1 MAVADT
7 RPLESDSAGPAGARD
22 GRDDVVVTGIG
33 ALTPLGP
40 DAPTLWK
47 GLLAAAN
54 GTRPLTQPWAADIQV
69 RIAAQLSD
77 EAEAKLNA
85 EVPPHQRRRLD
96 RVQQMA
102 LVAAREAWADAGAP
116 DMDPERLGVCVSSGI
131 GGIVTLLDQ
140 YDVLKE
146 RGAARVSPHTVPMLM
161 PNGPAAT
168 VALELTARAG
178 VHVPVSAC
186 ASGAEAIAM
195 ALDMLRAGRADVV
208 VAGGS
213 EAVIHPLPIA
223 GFATMRALSTRNDEP
238 EAASRPYDKARDG
251 FVMGEGAG
259 ILVLERASSAKA
271 RGAKIYGV
279 LAGAGLSSDAHDV
292 VAPEPTGAGA
302 ARALTYALR
311 DGGLAPSDIAHINAH
326 ATSTPQGD
334 VAEALAMRRALGS
347 AMDSV
352 VVSATKGCTGHLLGA
367 AGAVEAIATLLAL
380 RDRLAPPTR
389 NLDDPDDAVEVDVAR
404 LDPRPLGS
412 GPLAA
417 ASNSFGF
424 GGHNVSLAFRSS

>member
-1 MAVADT
+1 MSAAGSRTQKSKAT
-7 RPLESDSAGPAGARD
+7 RPPGARD
-22 GRDDVVVTGIG
+22 DIVVTGIG
-33 ALTPLGP
+33 ALTPLGC
-40 DAPTLWK
+40 DAPSLWS

-54 GTRPLTQPWAADIQV
+54 GVRALTEPWAADLQV
-69 RIAAQLSD
+69 RIAARLSD
-77 EAEAKLNA
+77 EAEAKLAA
-85 EVPPHQRRRLD
+85 EVPAHQRRRLD

-102 LVAAREAWADAGAP
+102 LVAAREAWADAGSP
-116 DMDPERLGVCVSSGI
+116 EIDPERLGVCVSSGI
-131 GGIVTLLDQ
+131 GGITTLLDQ

-195 ALDMLRAGRADVV
+195 ALDMIRVGRADIV

-251 FVMGEGAG
+251 FVIGEGAG
-259 ILVLERASSAKA
+259 ILVLERASAARA
-271 RGAKIYGV
+271 RGATIYGV
-279 LAGAGLSSDAHDV
+279 LAGAGMSSDAHDV

-302 ARALTYALR
+302 ARALVYALR
-311 DGGLAPSDIAHINAH
+311 DAGIEPADVGHANAH
-326 ATSTPQGD
+326 ATSTPMGD
-334 VAEALAMRRALGS
+334 VAEAQAMRKALGN
-347 AMDSV
+347 AMDSII
-352 VVSATKGCTGHLLGA
+352 VSATKGSTGHLLGA
-367 AGAVEAIATLLAL
+367 AGAVEAIATILAL

-389 NLDDPDDAVEVDVAR
+389 NLDDPDDAVDLNIAR
-404 LDPRPLGS
+404 LDPRPLRS

-417 ASNSFGF
+417 VSNSFGF

>member
-1 MAVADT
+1 MAAADSRT
-7 RPLESDSAGPAGARD
+7 APRPAGA
-22 GRDDVVVTGIG
+22 GEEIVVTGIG
-33 ALTPLGP
+33 ALTPLGS
-40 DAPTLWK
+40 DAPGLWQ
-47 GLLAAAN
+47 GLLAADN
-54 GTRPLTQPWAADIQV
+54 GARTLADWPEDV
-69 RIAAQLSD
+69 PVKFAAQLSD
-77 EAEAKLNA
+77 EAEAKLNEQIPA
-85 EVPPHQRRRLD
+85 HQRRKLD
-96 RVQQMA
+96 RVQQIA

-116 DMDPERLGVCVSSGI
+116 EVDPERLGVCVTSGI
-131 GGIVTLLDQ
+131 GGLTT
-140 YDVLKE
+140 VLTQHDTMRE
-146 RGAARVSPHTVPMLM
+146 RGASRVSPHTVPMLM
-161 PNGPAAT
+161 PNGPGAAIG
-168 VALELTARAG
+168 LELKARAG

-186 ASGAEAIAM
+186 ASGSEALGF
-195 ALDMLRAGRADVV
+195 ALDMIRAGRADMV
-208 VAGGS
+208 VAGGA

-223 GFATMRALSTRNDEP
+223 AFASMRALSMRNDEP
-238 EAASRPYDKARDG
+238 SAASRPYDKGRDG

-259 ILVLERASSAKA
+259 VLVLERASDAIA

-279 LAGAGLSSDAHDV
+279 LAGCGMTSDAHDV
-292 VAPEPTGAGA
+292 VAPEPTGSGA
-302 ARALTYALR
+302 ARALAMAMR
-311 DGGLAPSDIAHINAH
+311 DAGVQPEDIAHINAH

-389 NLDDPDDAVEVDVAR
+389 NLDDPDDAIDIDVAR
-404 LDPRPLGS
+404 LDPRPLRS

-424 GGHNVSLAFRSS
+424 GGHNASLVFRSY

>member
-1 MAVADT
+1 M
-7 RPLESDSAGPAGARD
+7 SAAGSRIQKSKAT
-22 GRDDVVVTGIG
+22 GQSGAGDDIVVTGIG

-40 DAPTLWK
+40 DAPSLWS

-54 GTRPLTQPWAADIQV
+54 GVRPLTERWAADLQV
-69 RIAAQLSD
+69 RIAARLSD
-77 EAEAKLNA
+77 EAEEKLSA
-85 EVPPHQRRRLD
+85 EVPAHQRRRLD

-102 LVAAREAWADAGAP
+102 LVAAREAWTDAGCP
-116 DMDPERLGVCVSSGI
+116 EIDPERLGVCVSSGI
-131 GGIVTLLDQ
+131 GGITTLLDQ

-195 ALDMLRAGRADVV
+195 ALDMIRVGRADMV

-251 FVMGEGAG
+251 FVIGEGAG
-259 ILVLERASSAKA
+259 MLVLERASAARA
-271 RGAKIYGV
+271 RGATIYGV
-279 LAGAGLSSDAHDV
+279 LAGAGMSSDAHDV

-302 ARALTYALR
+302 SRALRFALR
-311 DGGLAPSDIAHINAH
+311 DAGLEPADIGHANAH
-326 ATSTPQGD
+326 ATSTPIGD
-334 VAEALAMRRALGS
+334 VAEALAMRRALGD
-347 AMDSV
+347 AMDSI
-352 VVSATKGCTGHLLGA
+352 VVSATKGSTGHLLGA
-367 AGAVEAIATLLAL
+367 AGAVEAIATILAL

-389 NLDDPDDAVEVDVAR
+389 NLDDPDDDVDLDIAR
-404 LDPRPLGS
+404 LDPRPLRS

-417 ASNSFGF
+417 VSNSFGF

>member
-1 MAVADT
+1 
-7 RPLESDSAGPAGARD
+7 
-22 GRDDVVVTGIG
+22 
-33 ALTPLGP
+33 
-40 DAPTLWK
+40 
-47 GLLAAAN
+47 
-54 GTRPLTQPWAADIQV
+54 
-69 RIAAQLSD
+69 
-77 EAEAKLNA
+77 
-85 EVPPHQRRRLD
+85 
-96 RVQQMA
+96 
-102 LVAAREAWADAGAP
+102 
-116 DMDPERLGVCVSSGI
+116 
-131 GGIVTLLDQ
+131 
-140 YDVLKE
+140 
-146 RGAARVSPHTVPMLM
+146 
-161 PNGPAAT
+161 
-168 VALELTARAG
+168 
-178 VHVPVSAC
+178 
-186 ASGAEAIAM
+186 
-195 ALDMLRAGRADVV
+195 MLRAGRADVV

-259 ILVLERASSAKA
+259 ILVLERASSARA

-279 LAGAGLSSDAHDV
+279 LAGAGMSSDAHDV

-302 ARALTYALR
+302 ARALTFALR
-311 DGGLAPSDIAHINAH
+311 DADLSPSDIAHINAH

-347 AMDSV
+347 AMDHV

-389 NLDDPDDAVEVDVAR
+389 NLDDPDDAVDLDVAR
-404 LDPRPLGS
+404 LDPRPLRS

>member
-1 MAVADT
+1 MAAADSRT
-7 RPLESDSAGPAGARD
+7 APRPAGA
-22 GRDDVVVTGIG
+22 GEEIVVTGIG
-33 ALTPLGP
+33 ALTPLGY
-40 DAPTLWK
+40 DAPSFWQ

-54 GTRPLTQPWAADIQV
+54 GARPLTAPEFEEIPV
-69 RIAAQLSD
+69 RFAAQLSD
-77 EAEAKLNA
+77 EAEAKLNEEIPA
-85 EVPPHQRRRLD
+85 HQRRKLD
-96 RVQQMA
+96 RVQQIA
-102 LVAAREAWADAGAP
+102 VVAAREAWADAGAP
-116 DMDPERLGVCVSSGI
+116 EIDPERLGVCVTSGI
-131 GGIVTLLDQ
+131 GGLVTILNQ
-140 YDVLKE
+140 YDNLRE

-161 PNGPAAT
+161 PNGPGAA
-168 VALELTARAG
+168 VGLEVKARAG

-186 ASGAEAIAM
+186 ASGSEALAFAI
-195 ALDMLRAGRADVV
+195 DMIRAGRADMV

-223 GFATMRALSTRNDEP
+223 AFASMRALSTRNDEP
-238 EAASRPYDKARDG
+238 AAASRPYDKGRDG

-259 ILVLERASSAKA
+259 ILVLERASEAKA

-279 LAGAGLSSDAHDV
+279 LAGSGMTSDAHDV

-302 ARALTYALR
+302 ARALTTALR
-311 DGGLAPSDIAHINAH
+311 DAGLQPEDIAHINAH

-389 NLDDPDDAVEVDVAR
+389 NLDDPDDAIDIDVAR
-404 LDPRPLGS
+404 LDPRPLRS

-424 GGHNVSLAFRSS
+424 GGHNVSLVFRSS

>member
-1 MAVADT
+1 MAAADPRT
-7 RPLESDSAGPAGARD
+7 APRPAGA
-22 GRDDVVVTGIG
+22 GEEIVVTGVG
-33 ALTPLGP
+33 ALTPLGS
-40 DAPTLWK
+40 DAPGLWR
-47 GLLAAAN
+47 GLLAADN
-54 GTRPLTQPWAADIQV
+54 GARTLADWPEDV
-69 RIAAQLSD
+69 PVKFAAQLSD
-77 EAEAKLNA
+77 EAEAKLNEQIPA
-85 EVPPHQRRRLD
+85 HQRRRLD
-96 RVQQMA
+96 RVQQVA

-116 DMDPERLGVCVSSGI
+116 EIDPERLGVCVTSGI
-131 GGIVTLLDQ
+131 GGLTTILTQHDTMR
-140 YDVLKE
+140 E
-146 RGAARVSPHTVPMLM
+146 RGASRVSPHTVPMLM
-161 PNGPAAT
+161 PNGPGAAIG
-168 VALELTARAG
+168 LELKARAG

-186 ASGAEAIAM
+186 ASGSEALGF
-195 ALDMLRAGRADVV
+195 ALDMIRAGRADMV
-208 VAGGS
+208 VAGGA

-223 GFATMRALSTRNDEP
+223 AFASMRALSMRNDEP
-238 EAASRPYDKARDG
+238 SAASRPYDKGRDG

-259 ILVLERASSAKA
+259 ILVLERASDAVA

-279 LAGAGLSSDAHDV
+279 LAGCGMTSDAHDV
-292 VAPEPTGAGA
+292 VAPEPTGSGA
-302 ARALTYALR
+302 ARALSLALR
-311 DGGLAPSDIAHINAH
+311 DAGLQPEDIAHINAH

-389 NLDDPDDAVEVDVAR
+389 NLDDPDDAIDIDVAR
-404 LDPRPLGS
+404 LDPRPLRS

-424 GGHNVSLAFRSS
+424 GGHNVSLVFRSN

>member
-1 MAVADT
+1 MAAADSRT
-7 RPLESDSAGPAGARD
+7 APRPAGA
-22 GRDDVVVTGIG
+22 GEEIVVTGIG
-33 ALTPLGP
+33 ALTPIGS
-40 DAPTLWK
+40 DAPSMWQ

-54 GTRPLTQPWAADIQV
+54 GARSLPDWPDDV
-69 RIAAQLSD
+69 PVKFAAQLSD

-85 EVPPHQRRRLD
+85 EIPPHQRRKLD
-96 RVQQMA
+96 RVQQVA
-102 LVAAREAWADAGAP
+102 LVAAREAWADAGTP
-116 DMDPERLGVCVSSGI
+116 EIDPERLGVCVTSGI
-131 GGIVTLLDQ
+131 GGLTTILTQHDTMR
-140 YDVLKE
+140 E

-161 PNGPAAT
+161 PNGPGAA
-168 VALELTARAG
+168 VGLELKARAG

-186 ASGAEAIAM
+186 ASGSEALAF
-195 ALDMLRAGRADVV
+195 ALDMIRAGRADVV
-208 VAGGS
+208 VAGGA

-223 GFATMRALSTRNDEP
+223 AFASMRALSTRNDEP
-238 EAASRPYDKARDG
+238 SAASRPYDKARDG

-259 ILVLERASSAKA
+259 ILVLERESDARA

-279 LAGAGLSSDAHDV
+279 LAGAGMTSDAHDV

-302 ARALTYALR
+302 ARALAAALR
-311 DGGLAPSDIAHINAH
+311 DAGLDPADIAHINAH

-347 AMDSV
+347 AMDAV

-389 NLDDPDDAVEVDVAR
+389 NLDDPDDAVDIDVAR
-404 LDPRPLGS
+404 LDPRPLRS

-424 GGHNVSLAFRSS
+424 GGHNVSLAFRSA

>member
-1 MAVADT
+1 MPAADSRT
-7 RPLESDSAGPAGARD
+7 APRPAGA
-22 GRDDVVVTGIG
+22 GEEIVVTGIG
-33 ALTPLGP
+33 ALTPLGS
-40 DAPTLWK
+40 DADGLWQ
-47 GLLAAAN
+47 GLLAADN
-54 GTRPLTQPWAADIQV
+54 GARSLPDWPEDV
-69 RIAAQLSD
+69 PVKFAAQLSD
-77 EAEAKLNA
+77 EAEAKLNEA
-85 EVPPHQRRRLD
+85 IPAHQRRRLD
-96 RVQQMA
+96 RVQQIA
-102 LVAAREAWADAGAP
+102 VVAAREAWADAGAP
-116 DMDPERLGVCVSSGI
+116 EIDPERLGVCVTSGI
-131 GGIVTLLDQ
+131 GGLTTILTQHDTMR
-140 YDVLKE
+140 E
-146 RGAARVSPHTVPMLM
+146 RGASRVSPHTVPMLM
-161 PNGPAAT
+161 PNGPGAAIG
-168 VALELTARAG
+168 LELKARAG

-186 ASGAEAIAM
+186 ASGSEALGF
-195 ALDMLRAGRADVV
+195 ALDMIRAGRADMV

-223 GFATMRALSTRNDEP
+223 AFASMRALSMRNDEP
-238 EAASRPYDKARDG
+238 GAASRPYDKGRDG

-259 ILVLERASSAKA
+259 VLVLERASDAIA

-279 LAGAGLSSDAHDV
+279 LAGCGMTSDAHDV
-292 VAPEPTGAGA
+292 VAPEPTGSGA
-302 ARALTYALR
+302 ARALTMALR
-311 DGGLAPSDIAHINAH
+311 DAGLQPEDIAHINAH

-389 NLDDPDDAVEVDVAR
+389 NLDDPDDAIDIDVAR
-404 LDPRPLGS
+404 LDPRPLRS

-424 GGHNVSLAFRSS
+424 GGHNVSLVFRSN

>member
-1 MAVADT
+1 MSAADSPAVRSNTAA
-7 RPLESDSAGPAGARD
+7 SAGTG
-22 GRDDVVVTGIG
+22 DDIVVTGIG

-40 DAPTLWK
+40 DVPSLWS

-69 RIAAQLSD
+69 RIAASLSD
-77 EAEAKLNA
+77 EAQAKLEA

-102 LVAAREAWADAGAP
+102 LVAAREAWADAGPP
-116 DMDPERLGVCVSSGI
+116 DVDPERLGVCVTSGI
-131 GGIVTLLDQ
+131 GGITTLLDQ

-146 RGAARVSPHTVPMLM
+146 RGATRVSPHTVPMLM
-161 PNGPAAT
+161 PNGPAAV
-168 VALELTARAG
+168 VALEISARAG
-178 VHVPVSAC
+178 IHVPVSAC

-195 ALDMLRAGRADVV
+195 GLDMLRAGRADVV

-238 EAASRPYDKARDG
+238 ESASRPYDKARDG

-259 ILVLERASSAKA
+259 ILVLERASSARA

-279 LAGAGLSSDAHDV
+279 LAGAGISSDAHDV

-302 ARALTYALR
+302 ARALSLALR
-311 DGGLAPSDIAHINAH
+311 DGGLEPSDIAHINAH
-326 ATSTPQGD
+326 ATSTPMGD
-334 VAEALAMRRALGS
+334 VAEALAMRRALGD

-352 VVSATKGCTGHLLGA
+352 IVSATKGCTGHLLGA
-367 AGAVEAIATLLAL
+367 AGAVEAIATMLAL
-380 RDRLAPPTR
+380 RDRVAPPTR
-389 NLDDPDDAVEVDVAR
+389 NLDDPDDDVDLDIAR
-404 LDPRPLGS
+404 LDPRPLRS

-417 ASNSFGF
+417 VSNSFGF